1 MRPQSCPSHKHYSG
15 YQFLL
20 DHIQFIQFDI
30 HHHTLTL
37 FVMRNIFKK
46 RSTPQS
52 QTTLPAE
59 NSVLTNAGGLL
70 VTPVLRPARFA
81 STDSN
86 IENLKQHFMESLARY
101 GAVSNDDVVTT
112 LPAPTMY
119 SRWVETEFFLSPIE
133 KLVIA
138 TDPRARRQRLH
149 RFRRYYTNPIA
160 RLSKNNNR
168 RAEALKEQMKELN
181 WLIDETSSLS
191 LPEYDFPCI
200 PSVSSTSSQETEFG
214 DGDTIRPLPRVA
226 QMANDDVS
234 VSDFA
239 VYNRA
244 MQRYLSESPQLSAQ
258 ERSSMEEL
266 RSNRKKLMTSPR
278 LSRITEDSEYR
289 PASQRVSH
297 ARARRYME
305 EIDVRPE
312 MRDPHKFSG
321 SGFASAF

>member
-1 MRPQSCPSHKHYSG
+1 MRMACLSLPYHARPDLPVPIPTLRISNNTLWNHWQGTVLFQSASCQCCLQAPNLHPT
-15 YQFLL
+15 
-20 DHIQFIQFDI
+20 DVD
-30 HHHTLTL
+30 
-37 FVMRNIFKK
+37 
-46 RSTPQS
+46 
-52 QTTLPAE
+52 
-59 NSVLTNAGGLL
+59 
-70 VTPVLRPARFA
+70 LRTDPRF
-81 STDSN
+81 S
-86 IENLKQHFMESLARY
+86 
-101 GAVSNDDVVTT
+101 DDVVTT
-112 LPAPTMY
+112 LPALTMY

-138 TDPRARRQRLH
+138 TDPRARCQRL
-149 RFRRYYTNPIA
+149 RRLRKYYTNPIA

-181 WLIDETSSLS
+181 WLIDQTSSLS
-191 LPEYDFPCI
+191 LPEYSFPCI
-200 PSVSSTSSQETEFG
+200 PSVSSTSSRETEFG

-312 MRDPHKFSG
+312 MRDPRKFSG
-321 SGFASAF
+321 SGFSSAF

>member
-1 MRPQSCPSHKHYSG
+1 MA
-15 YQFLL
+15 
-20 DHIQFIQFDI
+20 
-30 HHHTLTL
+30 L

-59 NSVLTNAGGLL
+59 NSVLTNADGLL

-81 STDSN
+81 STGSN

-101 GAVSNDDVVTT
+101 GAVSKCCCLQAPNLHPMDVDLRTDPRFSDDVVTT

-119 SRWVETEFFLSPIE
+119 SHWVETEFFLSPIE

-149 RFRRYYTNPIA
+149 RLRRYYTNPIA

-168 RAEALKEQMKELN
+168 RAEALKEQMKELK

-191 LPEYDFPCI
+191 LPEYNFPCI
-200 PSVSSTSSQETEFG
+200 PSVSTTSSQETEFG

-321 SGFASAF
+321 SGLSSAF

>member
-1 MRPQSCPSHKHYSG
+1 
-15 YQFLL
+15 
-20 DHIQFIQFDI
+20 
-30 HHHTLTL
+30 
-37 FVMRNIFKK
+37 MRNIFKK

-52 QTTLPAE
+52 QTTVPAE
-59 NSVLTNAGGLL
+59 NSVLTNADGLL

-133 KLVIA
+133 KL
-138 TDPRARRQRLH
+138 
-149 RFRRYYTNPIA
+149 
-160 RLSKNNNR
+160 NNNR

-191 LPEYDFPCI
+191 LPEYTFPCI

-214 DGDTIRPLPRVA
+214 DRDTIRPLPRVA

-321 SGFASAF
+321 SGFSSAF